1 VQRVVQVWGLLHRG
15 QGGRID
21 IEALL
26 LLVPGLLPILVFV
39 YWPLLYNLWLSLHD
53 WNLVRS
59 EAVFVGLANYHF
71 LLQDPLFGQVLR
83 QSLLYMGLALLGN
96 FLLPLVLA
104 LLTLQVR
111 GRWAELYQALLFAPT
126 VAAVSVAAL
135 VWLYLYLPAAGP
147 LAKLL
152 ATLGLP
158 APNFLTDPRY
168 ALLATALVANWK
180 FMGFHYLIALA
191 GLKAIPRDVLE
202 AARVDGAHGWP
213 FLWLVLFPLLF
224 PTLLFLLLSTLANAL
239 DYAFVP
245 VEVMTQGGPFGHTS
259 HLMYAVYQEAF
270 RFFRAGVAAAQ
281 AVLLT
286 LGFGTII
293 LGQLYLLGRRY
304 ASP

>member
-1 VQRVVQVWGLLHRG
+1 MQGVGAARGLG
-15 QGGRID
+15 QGGRRRQAD
-21 IEALL
+21 LEALL
-26 LLVPGLLPILVFV
+26 LLAPGLLLLLVFV

-53 WNLVRS
+53 WNLVRPKA
-59 EAVFVGLANYHF
+59 EFVGLANYRL
-71 LLQDPLFGQVLR
+71 LLQDPLFGQLLR

-96 FLLPLVLA
+96 FLLPLGLA
-104 LLTLQVR
+104 LLTLQVK

-147 LAKLL
+147 LAKGL
-152 ATLGLP
+152 AALGLP
-158 APNFLTDPRY
+158 APNFLADPRY
-168 ALLATALVANWK
+168 ALPAIALVANWK
-180 FMGFHYLIALA
+180 FLGFHYLIALA
-191 GLKAIPRDVLE
+191 GLKALPREVLE
-202 AARVDGAHGWP
+202 AARVDGAQGWP
-213 FLWLVLFPLLF
+213 LLRHVLLPLLF
-224 PTLLFLLLSTLANAL
+224 PTLLFLLLSALASAL

-286 LGFGTII
+286 LGLGALI
-293 LGQLYLLGRRY
+293 LGQLYLLGRRGY
-304 ASP
+304 G